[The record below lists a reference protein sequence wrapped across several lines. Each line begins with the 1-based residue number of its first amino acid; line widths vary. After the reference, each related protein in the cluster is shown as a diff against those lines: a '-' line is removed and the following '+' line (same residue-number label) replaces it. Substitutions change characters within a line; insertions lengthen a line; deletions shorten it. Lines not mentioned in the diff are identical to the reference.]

1 MTYLFRFSIFSDPA
15 SWTLHFGKQNAS
27 GFAEY
32 SYEQV
37 RTIANLTK
45 HPNYNPEAQTFAF
58 DNDIALIKLDKPVV
72 FNDYTAPLCLVRHSD
87 HVTDHVVEDR
97 ECTITGYG
105 IANKT
110 NCEYN
115 QIWLSLTFESSIDM
129 HEDL

>member
-1 MTYLFRFSIFSDPA
+1 MVSFFSFSVFSDPA

-37 RTIANLTK
+37 RSIANLTI
-45 HPNYNPEAQTFAF
+45 HPDYNSQTQTFAF
-58 DNDIALIKLDKPVV
+58 DNDIALIKLHKPVD
-72 FNDYTAPLCLVRHSD
+72 FNDYTAPLCMVRHSD
-87 HVTDHVVEDR
+87 HVTDHMVVDR

-110 NCEYN
+110 QCE
-115 QIWLSLTFESSIDM
+115 
-129 HEDL
+129 